1 MSPFPLSAPGV
12 STVTGGGAVGVA
24 AEAGPATPREAGS
37 AAARTAAATA
47 RPGRRERQG
56 RAGCVPRINDLVCM
70 RVCLPR
76 RVTSGPAP

>member
-1 MSPFPLSAPGV
+1 V

-24 AEAGPATPREAGS
+24 AEAGPATPSEAGS

-47 RPGRRERQG
+47 RPCREGQD
-56 RAGCVPRINDLVCM
+56 RAGRVLGVNDLVCKG
-70 RVCLPR
+70 VCLPR